1 MKKKLSILFLSLIL
15 IIFTSFHTIYAAGAP
30 NWITIKQS
38 DFDNS
43 ELVIKQEG
51 LSGFAHGGREVA
63 SNPGW
68 YRYWRKVSA
77 GETQTFEYSNVGWYN
92 GKPIG
97 ARVTVSPSQGF
108 LYVDTIFENGYMA
121 ASQEHMQAG
130 NYASQLKGSIKYEY
144 YYMSDSSKAAIN
156 LSDALFT
163 ICSNS
168 GDEYIANLSNNSA
181 PVYRSSDSELKWKEN
196 GGNTYVGNVTSQH
209 YDDFNSPTLAKTT
222 AGWVYSG
229 TSFTV
234 GYWGDQSRGY
244 FFAPSTYKFN
254 LNEGYAKVKYVDV
267 TGGNEVE
274 LSQTGVFKGS
284 SDIKVLSKYT
294 NYSNDLN
301 SYLSNGY
308 SKVSSELDSNPSFTN
323 GTSIQKPRVYV
334 VKLQRVGWAKVE
346 FIDKTNNNEIL
357 EEKAGIQG
365 IHDSLVSS
373 AYTTKTQDI
382 EYWTDRGYKLVSDG
396 FDTNPKFTS
405 GQTITIKIVLEHTYT
420 PVDKRTFD
428 PDKCLNIACTIKM
441 CND

>member
-1 MKKKLSILFLSLIL
+1 MKKMLYKI
-15 IIFTSFHTIYAAGAP
+15 TIVFITLLMISTTVFAAGEP
-30 NWITIKQS
+30 NWITINQS
-38 DFDNS
+38 AFDNS

-51 LSGFAHGGREVA
+51 LSGFDHGGPENT

-68 YRYWRKVSA
+68 YRFWRKVPA
-77 GETQTFEYSNVGWYN
+77 GQTQVFEYSNVGWYN

-121 ASQEHMQAG
+121 ATQDHMQAG
-130 NYASQLKGSIKYEY
+130 NYAGQVKGSVKYEY

-168 GDEYIANLSNNSA
+168 GNEYIANLSNNSA
-181 PVYRSSDSELKWKEN
+181 PVYRSSDSELKWKEDSSH
-196 GGNTYVGNVTSQH
+196 NTYVGNVTSTH
-209 YDDFNSPTLAKTT
+209 YDDFGSPTLAKTT

-234 GYWGDQSRGY
+234 GYWGDQSTGY

-267 TGGNEVE
+267 TGGGEVE

-284 SDIKVLSKYT
+284 SAIKVLSKYADY
-294 NYSNDLN
+294 NNDLN
-301 SYLSNGY
+301 NYLNSGY

-323 GTSIQKPRVYV
+323 GTSINNPTVYV

-346 FIDKTNNNEIL
+346 FIDETDNNSLLSEKT
-357 EEKAGIQG
+357 GI
-365 IHDSLVSS
+365 
-373 AYTTKTQDI
+373 
-382 EYWTDRGYKLVSDG
+382 
-396 FDTNPKFTS
+396 PKFTA
-405 GQTITIKIVLEHTYT
+405 GETITIQIKLKHTYT
-420 PVDKRTFD
+420 TVDKD
-428 PDKCLNIACTIKM
+428 DYVPKKCLNNVCTAKEPENG
-441 CND
+441 C